1 MTYNDLWT
9 SGVVC
14 PHMWKKK
21 ETSGAVCG
29 QVSANFPRGLLIL
42 LPANYLRGLLRRSF
56 NTSKVFYPD
65 HSSGFFAMDDG
76 DSAVFLF
83 DFYGA
88 LETDRANRAEDH
100 CPRSGD

>member
-14 PHMWKKK
+14 PHMWKKKETSGEK

-42 LPANYLRGLLRRSF
+42 LPAN
-56 NTSKVFYPD
+56 
-65 HSSGFFAMDDG
+65 
-76 DSAVFLF
+76 
-83 DFYGA
+83 
-88 LETDRANRAEDH
+88 
-100 CPRSGD
+100 